1 MDCMHDVAP
10 SDEDLIALALDDE
23 ALPEKAADHLATC
36 ETCKKRLARY
46 QQTTASLVS
55 QFYRSQCPS
64 GTELSYYCAGGLP
77 DAERLRVASH
87 ILDCPL
93 CRMEVEETR
102 QYLQAPIEFPVPAF
116 SPRAL
121 VRRIYATLVKQPQL
135 QFVLRSDAID
145 APWPRQYKAESV
157 DISLHVSR
165 TSSGE
170 HMLIGILTSTNPDED
185 VETLA
190 GVAVELYPMPQ
201 LLESNGEFSKMLPLL
216 RTQVD
221 DLGNLVFKPVPMGV
235 YTMILRLPG
244 REVVIEGLAIQET

>member
-1 MDCMHDVAP
+1 MHDVAP

-221 DLGNLVFKPVPMGV
+221 DLGNLVFKPVPTGV

-244 REVVIEGLAIQET
+244 REVVVEGLAISET